1 MLSRWS
7 RAARLAPSL
16 TLEDLRQ
23 LRSDA
28 KAIRRTV
35 EQVIHVADER
45 LLAPLGAGDGI
56 ERPLGSD
63 WAWRPALWRGPV
75 TPAGHAAAQSRA
87 TIGDEVT
94 LFHDCRES
102 ELTLRQ
108 IRNTR
113 AQDIAPFALRM
124 DVFRFDGS
132 FLSLV
137 LDLPETGVQG
147 LRRNHL
153 MRLTMDV
160 ALERPLEIFCRLNVK
175 HGPNT
180 DQLVR
185 ELPAATGQQFV
196 EFDLAYTKMNEKR
209 VEKIW
214 VDLIFEGPQM
224 NQIVLHD
231 LTFARHP
238 RADI

>member
-16 TLEDLRQ
+16 ELGVLRQ

-28 KAIRRTV
+28 RAIRREV
-35 EQVIHVADER
+35 DRVLYAADGR
-45 LLAPLGAGDGI
+45 LAMPLSGGDGI
-56 ERPLGSD
+56 EKPLGCD
-63 WAWRPALWRGPV
+63 WAWRPELWCGPLH
-75 TPAGHAAAQSRA
+75 PQGIAGAQNRA
-87 TIGDEVT
+87 MLGREIT
-94 LFHDCRES
+94 LFHDCKES
-102 ELTLRQ
+102 ELSLRQ
-108 IRNTR
+108 FRNCR
-113 AQDIAPFALRM
+113 EKDIASYGLRM

-137 LDLPETGVQG
+137 LDLPESGVQG

-153 MRLTMDV
+153 IRLAMDV
-160 ALERPLEIFCRLNVK
+160 ELERPLEIFCRLNVK

-185 ELPAATGQQFV
+185 EVPLSWGEKFV

-209 VEKIW
+209 VEKVW

-224 NQIVLHD
+224 NQVLLRD